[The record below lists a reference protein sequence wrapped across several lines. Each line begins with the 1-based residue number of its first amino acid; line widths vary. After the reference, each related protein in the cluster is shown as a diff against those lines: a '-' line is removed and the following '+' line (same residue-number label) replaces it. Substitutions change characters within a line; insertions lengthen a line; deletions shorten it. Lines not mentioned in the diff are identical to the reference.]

1 MLELLRPIARCVDHP
16 NAPLLQLGFPFYQ
29 WLLSQPALLNVPITA
44 EIYNSAKTLCEF
56 WANSR
61 SVPRLG
67 LRFGS
72 RLGLRH
78 RYIMIFAEHD
88 FDKLAQVD

>member
-1 MLELLRPIARCVDHP
+1 MLELLRPIARWVDHP
-16 NAPLLQLGFPFYQ
+16 NAAIKQCSYV
-29 WLLSQPALLNVPITA
+29 STSPITA